1 MVRTAE
7 LEARQEYFNGQIN
20 GVIEEAKRKLGDD
33 IRINPDGL
41 INLGP
46 QSDLAEDDEYEGLCQ
61 TAEEYSKKLQSFVEQ
76 GGQIPE

>member
-1 MVRTAE
+1 MVRIAE

-33 IRINPDGL
+33 IMITPDGS

-46 QSDLAEDDEYEGLCQ
+46 QSDLAEDGEYDGLCQ
-61 TAEEYSKKLQSFVEQ
+61 IAEEYSKKLKNLVEQ